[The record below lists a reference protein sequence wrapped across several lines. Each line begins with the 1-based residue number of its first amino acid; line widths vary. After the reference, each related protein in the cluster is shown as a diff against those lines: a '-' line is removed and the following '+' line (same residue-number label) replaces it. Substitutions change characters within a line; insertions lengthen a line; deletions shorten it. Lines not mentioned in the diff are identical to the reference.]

1 MTLADLIAAAREDA
15 DDTAVGSFWSDAVLT
30 RYANQAEQEAAR
42 RSRLILDSETAAVCE
57 YPVLANARSITL
69 HAKILFVRT
78 LRLDSDTLP
87 LPRIHVKD
95 LDQRIPDWQTAA
107 VAQPIVY
114 IPNKQPG
121 KLYFYPGFAA
131 ADTVRLTVIRL
142 PLAAMAAPTDAPE
155 IDARLH
161 EYLVH
166 WMLFRM
172 LMKPDEDTKN
182 ETLAKSHLALFEQ
195 QFGPASS
202 AIDETWIQR
211 EHGYD
216 EYEGIF

>member
-42 RSRLILDSETAAVCE
+42 RSRLLLDTETAAVCE
-57 YPVLANARSITL
+57 YAVASSARAITL
-69 HAKILFVRT
+69 HPKIIFVRT
-78 LRLDSDTLP
+78 LRLDSTTLP
-87 LPRIHVKD
+87 IPRIHVKD
-95 LDQRIPDWQTAA
+95 LDERIPDWLTADL
-107 VAQPIVY
+107 AQPIVY
-114 IPNKQPG
+114 IPNRQPG
-121 KLYFYPGFAA
+121 KLHFYPGFAD
-131 ADTVRLTVIRL
+131 ADTVRLSVIRL
-142 PLAAMAAPTDAPE
+142 PLVDMALTTDTPE

-166 WMLFRM
+166 WMVFRM

-182 ETLAKSHLALFEQ
+182 EALAKTHLALFEQ
-195 QFGPASS
+195 QFGPPSS

-216 EYEGIF
+216 EYEGIY